1 MKTNSHSETASGSS
15 AGCDLPQNFQ
25 TDADVIS
32 LERLNEEYQ
41 EQQALIDS
49 VASSYSSVMRL
60 NITGNLVESMS
71 GTMPPVTDIRGMSYT
86 DLLHEVSRTMVRQQD
101 RDMLK
106 KLYSRDSLLTAYQ
119 NGKRNIFLEYY
130 HHPDGKNPCWMRAS
144 MTLIRRPGTG
154 DIIAF
159 HTVKDVNSE
168 VILRKISAQLVKR
181 NYESVSVYDVHSGL
195 FRVHPVQNPHPYIET
210 GIPYSDVIDQLI
222 EDVGCNADE
231 EAELRSKYDIHRII
245 SELEA
250 NESYTLY
257 YTIRPETGSDREQES
272 HAIHMKDDVFY
283 LDENRDVIVFML
295 SNVTAIFEQDRE
307 NRDRMAEALQAAEQA
322 SNAKTEFLSR
332 MSHEI
337 RTPMNAIIG
346 LDAIALQEPG
356 LSASM
361 EDHLQKIGISARFLL
376 SLIND
381 ILDMSRIE
389 SGRLAL
395 REETFNFED
404 LINGINTIMYEQ
416 CNASGIDYECVLK
429 SFTEENYVGDKTKL
443 QQVLINILGNA
454 VKFTPEGGK
463 IHFMVQQI
471 SRSKERAR
479 LRFEIADTGIG
490 IDEEFIPHL
499 FEPFAQE
506 NRGRTSSYGGTGLGL
521 SISKNIVTLMG
532 GTIHVHSIKNVG
544 SEFTVD
550 IDLGIPKDTLRKRFI
565 TDSVKMRP
573 LFTLIV
579 DDDVIV
585 CRHTQQILNDA
596 GLKAEWVESGG
607 DAVSRV
613 TEQHKASNDY
623 DLILLDWKM
632 PDMDGVETAREIRK
646 VVGPEVTIII
656 MTAYDWADIE
666 DMARAAGVDYFM
678 KKPVFA
684 SSVAAAFEN
693 VFRRKQTETE
703 PEPVPD
709 YDFKGSRIL
718 IAEDNLINAEISK
731 NILEMKHCT
740 VDLAENGAIA
750 IEMFTSSPVGYYD
763 AILMDVRMP
772 VMDGL
777 DATRTI
783 RAMKKADSRTIPI
796 LAMTA
801 NAFQEDVDQSMNAG
815 MNAHLA
821 KPIEPSLLYE
831 TLERFV
837 HKKP

>member
-1 MKTNSHSETASGSS
+1 METNHNTRTTSKTAADQKKLQESGTS
-15 AGCDLPQNFQ
+15 AEE
-25 TDADVIS
+25 IS
-32 LERLNEEYQ
+32 FERLSREYQ

-49 VASSYSSVMRL
+49 VSSSYSSVMRL
-60 NITGNLVESMS
+60 NITGNRVESMS
-71 GTMPPVTDIRGMSYT
+71 GILPAVKDIRGMTYT
-86 DLLHEVSRTMVRQQD
+86 DLLHTVSGTMVRQED
-101 RDMLK
+101 RDTLK
-106 KLYSRDSLLTAYQ
+106 KRFSRDSLLTAYQ
-119 NGKRNIFLEYY
+119 NGIKNISMEYY
-130 HHPDGKNPCWMRAS
+130 HHPEDENPCWLRAD

-168 VILRKISAQLVKR
+168 VILRKISSQLVQR
-181 NYESVSVYDVHSGL
+181 NYESVSIYDVHSGL
-195 FRVHPVQNPHPYIET
+195 FRIHPVRNPQPRDEAS
-210 GIPYSDVIDQLI
+210 IPFSEVIDQLI
-222 EDVGCNADE
+222 AKIHCTPDE
-231 EAELRSKYDIHRII
+231 AAELRDRYDIHRILA
-245 SELEA
+245 ELDA
-250 NESYTLY
+250 KGSYTIY
-257 YTIRPETGSDREQES
+257 YAIRPDSASGKDPDSSCTR
-272 HAIHMKDDVFY
+272 MKDDIFY

-295 SNVTAIFEQDRE
+295 SDVTAIFEQDRE

-356 LSASM
+356 LSSAM

-429 SFTEENYVGDKTKL
+429 SFTEENYIGDKTKL

-490 IDEEFIPHL
+490 IDEAFIPHL

-532 GTIHVHSIKNVG
+532 GTIRVHSIKNVG

-550 IDLGIPKDTLRKRFI
+550 VDLGIPKDTFRKHFM

-596 GLKAEWVESGG
+596 GLKAEWVESGNG
-607 DAVSRV
+607 AVAKV
-613 TEQHKASNDY
+613 TKQHKASADY

-646 VVGPEVTIII
+646 IVGPDVTIII
-656 MTAYDWADIE
+656 MTTYDWADIE

-684 SSVAAAFEN
+684 SSVATAFEN
-693 VFRRKQTETE
+693 VFRRKQNEAE
-703 PEPVPD
+703 PDTAPD
-709 YDFKGSRIL
+709 YDFSGKRIL

-740 VDLAENGAIA
+740 AELAENGAIA

-783 RAMKKADSRTIPI
+783 RAMKKADSKTIPI

-831 TLERFV
+831 TLDRFLS
-837 HKKP
+837 KKP